1 MAHSHLTEPSEVLE
15 YQEKDLKG
23 LDIHSTE
30 SVEEAP
36 SQESEKV
43 IRGAGDITN
52 LVSLTTG
59 VCVVDSVY

>member
-1 MAHSHLTEPSEVLE
+1 VLE

-36 SQESEKV
+36 FQESEKV

-52 LVSLTTG
+52 LIISDEDNPELPALTFRFWVLVLG
-59 VCVVDSVY
+59 